1 MRYIKSKTLF
11 VFLLILHVY
20 SPITDNKIPNHI
32 QTDISDLRKITR
44 ELKTHN
50 IESKQKNETF
60 LFILDRWFT
69 ITMSKKQFIDNSVFY
84 I

>member
-1 MRYIKSKTLF
+1 MLLKKIVMRIKKTCDILSQRHCSYF
-11 VFLLILHVY
+11 CIILHVY

-60 LFILDRWFT
+60 LFILDR
-69 ITMSKKQFIDNSVFY
+69 
-84 I
+84 